1 MILRW
6 ENLLLTFSRWIVS
19 FPLVLATGHHVY
31 IVYVYQGDCVLCFF
45 IYRIVSSVRKEIT
58 DYYFLQTELQSIHFS
73 ALFRWIWN
81 ASRQR
86 MLVRDILRNYMR
98 VKRERERRDWCAI
111 YQKDYKNGGTF
122 YTIRYL
128 EMVVQCVLVNVLYKI
143 RWLNYIS

>member
-1 MILRW
+1 MCNKKYIKDYLIIIIMILRW

-58 DYYFLQTELQSIHFS
+58 DYYFLQTELQSIHFY
-73 ALFRWIWN
+73 ALFPWIWN

-86 MLVRDILRNYMR
+86 MLARDILRNYMR
-98 VKRERERRDWCAI
+98 VKRERERGAI
-111 YQKDYKNGGTF
+111 DVLFTKRIIRMGGHF
-122 YTIRYL
+122 IL
-128 EMVVQCVLVNVLYKI
+128 
-143 RWLNYIS
+143 